1 MAVKRHLR
9 AVAMTVGV
17 VLGGAWVAAAQT
29 PQARIDAALARAT
42 EAGIPVALLQSTV
55 AEGRAKGVSLER
67 IAAAVERRGAAL
79 EHARDVL
86 RGPREVDQ
94 AGLSVAADAVEAG
107 IGDAALAAVAESA
120 PRDRRAVAI
129 AVFTELVSRGRSQDA
144 ALNQVRDAL
153 EKGPEALAN
162 LPAQAGGAQGRGA
175 GGSENRPDD
184 AGSNGRGGGRG
195 GGGGRGNADPPSAV
209 PAPGGDTQPARPGG
223 PPSSPGGPDSP
234 GRGRGRGRG

>member
-42 EAGIPVALLQSTV
+42 EAGIPVALLQSKV

-107 IGDAALAAVAESA
+107 IDPQRKL
-120 PRDRRAVAI
+120 
-129 AVFTELVSRGRSQDA
+129 L
-144 ALNQVRDAL
+144 QVRQLRNDVGL
-153 EKGPEALAN
+153 RV
-162 LPAQAGGAQGRGA
+162 AGTKAYGVKA
-175 GGSENRPDD
+175 
-184 AGSNGRGGGRG
+184 
-195 GGGGRGNADPPSAV
+195 
-209 PAPGGDTQPARPGG
+209 
-223 PPSSPGGPDSP
+223 
-234 GRGRGRGRG
+234 